1 MKNQEV
7 PNSKDTAI
15 VKKKAPASSQVIAAE
30 SVQAEEVPTI
40 PLDSLQ
46 TLSTLQPEV
55 SVRAV
60 NATQIATVPEP
71 LVVQPAE
78 YRRGPGEWV
87 RIWWDG
93 IRPYY
98 LWFAAL
104 PVLLGSVLGWLD
116 SITARK
122 PLGDFHPQRLA
133 VALAAVCL
141 LQIGANML
149 NDYYDY
155 LGGIDTSNSLGPG
168 GLIQQGLIKPAR
180 VLAIGLFFLIIGAFL
195 GALVAFYGGIFAFI
209 FGALGLLGAYFYSAP
224 PKALSRLTLG
234 EVVIFWLFGPLLTLG
249 AYSIQRGK
257 VDNLPLVCSIS
268 LGLLISAAFYIND
281 MRDMESDAQAHK
293 YTLASLLNVRT
304 NRVVVTLLFLGA
316 YVPMIVLGVPSH
328 GPHLLLITLWTLP
341 GMIAILIALYRTTTP
356 ASLHL
361 TMHRTFKLVILF
373 TILMIIAL
381 IISIYM
387 SWLPKF
393 ALPTLPTAF

>member
-7 PNSKDTAI
+7 PKPKDTAI
-15 VKKKAPASSQVIAAE
+15 VKKKAPVSSKVIAAE

-60 NATQIATVPEP
+60 SATQIATIPEP

-104 PVLLGSVLGWLD
+104 PLLLGSVLGWLD
-116 SITARK
+116 SITARH

-133 VALAAVCL
+133 VALVAVCL
-141 LQIGANML
+141 LQIGANLL

-155 LGGIDTSNSLGPG
+155 LGGVDTSNSLGPG

-180 VLAIGLFFLIIGAFL
+180 VLAIGLFFLIVGAFL
-195 GALVAFYGGIFAFI
+195 GALVAFYGGIYAFI
-209 FGALGLLGAYFYSAP
+209 FGALGLLGAFLYSAP
-224 PKALSRLTLG
+224 PRALSRMTLG
-234 EVVIFWLFGPLLTLG
+234 EVVTFWLYGPLLTLG
-249 AYSIQRGK
+249 AYAIQRGK
-257 VDNLPLVCSIS
+257 VDSLPLICSIS
-268 LGLLISAAFYIND
+268 LGLLISAAFYVND
-281 MRDMESDAQAHK
+281 MRDMESDAQARK
-293 YTLASLLNVRT
+293 YTLASLLNVRA
-304 NRVVVTLLFLGA
+304 NRVVATLLFLGA
-316 YVPMIVLGVPSH
+316 YVPMLALGIPSQ

-341 GMIAILIALYRTTTP
+341 GMVAILIALYRTTTP

-361 TMHRTFKLVILF
+361 TMHRTFKLTLLF
-373 TILMIIAL
+373 TILLVIAL

-387 SWLPKF
+387 TWLPKF
-393 ALPTLPTAF
+393 NLPNLPSAW